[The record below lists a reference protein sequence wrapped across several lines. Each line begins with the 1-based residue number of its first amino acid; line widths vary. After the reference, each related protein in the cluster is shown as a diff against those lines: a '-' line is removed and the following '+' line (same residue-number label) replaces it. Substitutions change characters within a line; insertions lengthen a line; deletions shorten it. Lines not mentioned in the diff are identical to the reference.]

1 MTDAPAQS
9 SSEPKLTDRIGV
21 VLATVL
27 GIGYSPVAPGTM
39 GTAAAVPMVL
49 AASALTM
56 PVYLALCVAVTL
68 VGIWASAGANRAFGE
83 HDSGRIVIDEVAG
96 YFWTMLLVD
105 RSNPWLLLAGFVLF
119 RITDMTKPPP
129 ARAIDR
135 DMHGG
140 AGVVLDDVVAGL
152 WAMLALWGLSAG
164 INHWN

>member
-1 MTDAPAQS
+1 MTDAPAQ

-49 AASALTM
+49 AASALSM

-68 VGIWASAGANRAFGE
+68 VGIWAAAGANRAFGE

-119 RITDMTKPPP
+119 RVTDMTKPPP